1 MPALAIAISFF
12 AFWSVERAVLV
23 PEASNWIV
31 PMVWFTLF
39 FAFLCLAIILTK
51 QAGLLALLF
60 VLALSSSF
68 FFASSPGHLMGFIF
82 GFLFLFA
89 GMERI
94 KRDIKNG
101 IRINLWRSI
110 RMGRMLLVLGISAVI
125 TSQYYFEAVKIGAD
139 KIIPKFEMNSQTS
152 ELTTKILARINPDF
166 AVLENDELTI
176 DELLFNKIKEQS
188 LDKTDPR
195 MASQTESVVGE
206 TTKNE
211 IKKEAITKMNKES
224 SELML
229 EEGRKQFSKIT
240 GYNLTGQEKVSEVIA
255 SIVNNKI
262 NEFFQ
267 PGIGGPASSSAIPF
281 IFAII
286 LFLTLISIGPFLAA
300 LGSLFSILIFKILVK
315 AGIVAINK
323 VPTEAEVI
331 E

>member
-1 MPALAIAISFF
+1 M
-12 AFWSVERAVLV
+12 LV
-23 PEASNWIV
+23 PEASDWIV

-51 QAGLLALLF
+51 QAGLLALFF

-110 RMGRMLLVLGISAVI
+110 RMGRMLLVLGLSVVI

-188 LDKTDPR
+188 FDETDPR
-195 MASQTESVVGE
+195 MASQIDQLIEAQMESVVGE
-206 TTKNE
+206 TTKKE